1 MKGYG
6 QFCPVAKACE
16 VVTERWTPLILRE
29 LLLGSRRFNELVQGV
44 PQMSRTLLSQRLQGL
59 EDAGVI
65 RSVPRA
71 DGAGKEYQ
79 LTQAGRELRPIILQL
94 GYWGQRWA
102 RRRLRPEDHDVA
114 LLMWDMRRRIER
126 DALPEARV
134 VVRFEFSGV
143 PRAQAARR
151 TWWLVLERS
160 GAGVCLR
167 DPGHPVDLVV
177 RADLPATIDVWTGQT
192 SFAEARRRGL
202 WTVEGPRAMAQELP
216 RWLKLSVLADWRSVR
231 QPA

>member
-29 LLLGSRRFNELVQGV
+29 MLLGSRRFNELVQGV
-44 PQMSRTLLSQRLQGL
+44 PQISRTLLSQRLREL

-71 DGAGKEYQ
+71 GGLGNEYELTRAGKE
-79 LTQAGRELRPIILQL
+79 LRSIIMQL

-102 RRRLRPEDHDVA
+102 RKRLRPEDRDVG

-126 DALPEARV
+126 EALPETRV
-134 VVRFEFSGV
+134 VVRFEFTGV
-143 PRAQAARR
+143 PRMYAARKL
-151 TWWLVLERS
+151 WWVVLERS
-160 GAGVCLR
+160 DVDVCFQ
-167 DPGHPVDLVV
+167 DPGYDVDLTVH
-177 RADLPATIDVWTGQT
+177 ADLETMIAVWMGHM
-192 SFAEARRRGL
+192 SFTEAARRGL
-202 WTVEGPRAMAQELP
+202 MKVEGPRPLVKEFP
-216 RWLKLSVLADWRSVR
+216 GWLKLSALADWESVK

>member
-29 LLLGSRRFNELVQGV
+29 LLLGSRRFSELVQGV
-44 PQMSRTLLSQRLQGL
+44 PHISRTLLSQRLREL
-59 EDAGVI
+59 EDAEVI

-71 DGAGKEYQ
+71 DGPGSEYEMTRAGK
-79 LTQAGRELRPIILQL
+79 ELRPIIMQL

-102 RRRLRPEDHDVA
+102 RRRLRPEDRDVG

-126 DALPEARV
+126 EALPETRV

-143 PRAQAARR
+143 PRMYAARKM
-151 TWWLVLERS
+151 WWLVLERS
-160 GAGVCLR
+160 EVDVCLK
-167 DPGHPVDLVV
+167 DPGYAVDLVV
-177 RADLPATIDVWTGQT
+177 RADLQTMIAVWMGHM
-192 SFAEARRRGL
+192 SFAEAARRGR
-202 WTVEGPRAMAQELP
+202 VKIEGPRAIVREFPGWM
-216 RWLKLSVLADWRSVR
+216 KLSTLADWKSVK
-231 QPA
+231 QPT